1 MNLIVLS
8 LVVFLILYGVLWLI
22 SNMDKKTFSGMFKFG
37 IILLSVTAIILLILA
52 GRYLLSLPFF
62 AVLGTALKRSVFNF
76 VNLVYLY
83 RLVSTILKVRKNRSN
98 ATFTSSLGEVNE
110 AYKILGLER
119 NCSRQ
124 EIINAHKTKIKQAH
138 PDKSGSNELASK
150 INRARDI
157 LLEIHK

>member
-1 MNLIVLS
+1 
-8 LVVFLILYGVLWLI
+8 
-22 SNMDKKTFSGMFKFG
+22 MFKFG
-37 IILLSVTAIILLILA
+37 IILISVTAIILLILA

-62 AVLGTALKRSVFNF
+62 AVIGTALKRSVFNF

-83 RLVSTILKVRKNRSN
+83 RLVSVILKVKKNRSN
-98 ATFTSSLGEVNE
+98 GTFTTSISEVNE
-110 AYKILGLER
+110 AYKVLGLER

>member
-1 MNLIVLS
+1 MNLIILS
-8 LVVFLILYGVLWLI
+8 LVIFLILYGVLWLI

-37 IILLSVTAIILLILA
+37 IILISVTAIVLLILA

-62 AVLGTALKRSVFNF
+62 AVIGTALKRSVFNF

-83 RLVSTILKVRKNRSN
+83 RLVSVILKVKKNRSN
-98 ATFTSSLGEVNE
+98 GTFTTSISEVNE
-110 AYKILGLER
+110 AYKVLGLER

>member
-1 MNLIVLS
+1 MNLIILS
-8 LVVFLILYGVLWLI
+8 LVIFLILYGVLWLI

-37 IILLSVTAIILLILA
+37 IILISVTAIILLILA

-62 AVLGTALKRSVFNF
+62 AVIGTAIKRSVFNF

-83 RLVSTILKVRKNRSN
+83 RLVSVILKVRKNRSN
-98 ATFTSSLGEVNE
+98 GTFTNSISEVNE
-110 AYKILGLER
+110 SYKILGLER

-124 EIINAHKTKIKQAH
+124 EIKNAHKKKIKQAH

>member
-1 MNLIVLS
+1 
-8 LVVFLILYGVLWLI
+8 
-22 SNMDKKTFSGMFKFG
+22 MDKKTFSGMFKFG
-37 IILLSVTAIILLILA
+37 IILISVTAIILLILA

-62 AVLGTALKRSVFNF
+62 AVIGTALKRSVFNF

-83 RLVSTILKVRKNRSN
+83 RLVSVILKVKKNRSN
-98 ATFTSSLGEVNE
+98 GTFTNSISEVNE

-124 EIINAHKTKIKQAH
+124 EIINAHKKKIKQAH

>member
-1 MNLIVLS
+1 MNLIILS
-8 LVVFLILYGVLWLI
+8 LVIFLILYGVLWLI

-37 IILLSVTAIILLILA
+37 IILISVTAIVLLILA

-62 AVLGTALKRSVFNF
+62 AVIGTALKRSVFNF

-83 RLVSTILKVRKNRSN
+83 RLVSVILKVKKNRSN
-98 ATFTSSLGEVNE
+98 GTFTTSISEVNE
-110 AYKILGLER
+110 AYKVLGLER

-124 EIINAHKTKIKQAH
+124 GIINAHKKKIKQAH

>member
-1 MNLIVLS
+1 MNLIILS
-8 LVVFLILYGVLWLI
+8 LVIFLILYGVLWLI

-37 IILLSVTAIILLILA
+37 IILISVAAIILLILA

-62 AVLGTALKRSVFNF
+62 AVIGTAIKRSVFNF

-83 RLVSTILKVRKNRSN
+83 RLVSVILKVRKNRSN
-98 ATFTSSLGEVNE
+98 GTFTNSISEVNE

-124 EIINAHKTKIKQAH
+124 EIINAHKKKIKQAH

>member
-1 MNLIVLS
+1 
-8 LVVFLILYGVLWLI
+8 
-22 SNMDKKTFSGMFKFG
+22 MDKKTFSGMFKFG
-37 IILLSVTAIILLILA
+37 IILISVTAIILLILA

-62 AVLGTALKRSVFNF
+62 AVIGTAIKRSVFNF

-83 RLVSTILKVRKNRSN
+83 RLVSVILKVRKNRSN
-98 ATFTSSLGEVNE
+98 GTFTNSISEVNE
-110 AYKILGLER
+110 SYKILGLER

-124 EIINAHKTKIKQAH
+124 EIINAHKKKIKQGH

>member
-8 LVVFLILYGVLWLI
+8 LFVFTTLYGVLWLI

-37 IILLSVTAIILLILA
+37 IILASITAIILLILA

-62 AVLGTALKRSVFNF
+62 AVLGTAIKRSLFNF
-76 VNLVYLY
+76 INIIYIY
-83 RLVSTILKVRKNRSN
+83 RVIATIIRIKNARPNNSFGSSVSEI
-98 ATFTSSLGEVNE
+98 NE
-110 AYKILGLER
+110 AYKILELPR
-119 NCSRQ
+119 NCRRQ
-124 EIINAHKTKIKQAH
+124 DIIAAHKVKIKKAH
-138 PDKSGSNELASK
+138 PDKSGSTEMASK

>member
-22 SNMDKKTFSGMFKFG
+22 SNIDKKTFSGMFKFG

-62 AVLGTALKRSVFNF
+62 AVIGTALKRSVFNF